1 MAIETGLVITVYA
14 DHDYSFVVAQ
24 DAVTYK
30 EDCGDGGV
38 HTVEISFGSI
48 DEMEA
53 TAKAMLKMVEFQR
66 EGL

>member
-14 DHDYSFVVAQ
+14 DHDYSYVVAQ

-30 EDCGDGGV
+30 EDRGEGDV
-38 HTVEISFGSI
+38 LAVEIGFGSI
-48 DEMEA
+48 DDMEA
-53 TAKAMLKMVEFQR
+53 TAKARLKMVEFQR

>member
-1 MAIETGLVITVYA
+1 MAIETGLEITVYS
-14 DHDYSFVVAQ
+14 DSDYSYVVAEGT
-24 DAVTYK
+24 VTYK
-30 EDCGDGGV
+30 EDRGEGGV
-38 HTVEISFGSI
+38 LAVEISFGSI